1 MRPLVCAG
9 GWLHGHATF
18 VRPQERGRSSTARH
32 TEPAVELVLH
42 DKGGACWDCPRG
54 SRCARE
60 ARRVIGDRRSKV
72 QSSQVEPRAATR
84 PPIHSGAHARA
95 GGRARVGF
103 AQKVSR
109 ASSRHWEMPAPR
121 ATTASAGAA
130 MLTTAAS
137 SSSNTAAAPHGASSS
152 TLSTLLLLV
161 ACLIL
166 LGCCSVCVVAQ
177 LRRRRRHAEEEDRAP
192 LLAPTHDLYGPGAG
206 SGGTARGRGADMA
219 AIGTPARD
227 FVRLSSLPPSAMRV
241 DEYGRRCMACN
252 AENECVALRPCGH
265 AVLCRACSDFVY
277 TCPHCGGY
285 ISGIENRKDVADS
298 AHLSRRM

>member
-1 MRPLVCAG
+1 MCGIV
-9 GWLHGHATF
+9 
-18 VRPQERGRSSTARH
+18 
-32 TEPAVELVLH
+32 
-42 DKGGACWDCPRG
+42 GGAALGLIAAMVTATD
-54 SRCARE
+54 E
-60 ARRVIGDRRSKV
+60 AV
-72 QSSQVEPRAATR
+72 
-84 PPIHSGAHARA
+84 
-95 GGRARVGF
+95 
-103 AQKVSR
+103 
-109 ASSRHWEMPAPR
+109 ASSSLAPAPR

-285 ISGIENRKDVADS
+285 ISGIENRKDV
-298 AHLSRRM
+298 RRGVEEEHPPASTSLGYLFTDG